1 MAKSATLKLFRLRPK
16 VHMWWEIFEL
26 MSTPGPFRLNPLA
39 TATWSDE
46 DYIGRVSRVAR
57 SVHGAPV
64 SISCMRKCIGYYKSQ
79 FDKMKR

>member
-1 MAKSATLKLFRLRPK
+1 MAKSEGQKLFRLRPK

-26 MSTPGPFRLNPLA
+26 MKTPGPFRLNPLA

-57 SVHGAPV
+57 SAHGATV
-64 SISCMRKCIGYYKSQ
+64 LVV
-79 FDKMKR
+79 